1 MNELSNIVLEQAD
14 RLFQQHATK
23 DTLAAADRGEWPE
36 SLWHAVDEAGL
47 LLALVPEKSGGVGLG
62 SVDVANLIRR
72 AAYYSV
78 PLPLAETMI
87 ANQLWVEAG
96 GEVLTGAVTLAPSN
110 PRDRITL
117 TRNGNEVVLHGTA
130 HHVPWGLQCENTLVF
145 ARDEADRGVFCLVP
159 RDQSRPNKGRRNIAY
174 EPRDQLNFEGVTLP
188 IGRINPATE
197 HLQRNGF
204 LLYGAA
210 IRVQQM
216 IGGMER
222 CLDHALSYANERVQ
236 FGRPIGKFQAVQHML
251 AVAAGHFAA
260 ASAAADA
267 MLESKNL
274 ADDLFAVAVAKS
286 RAGEAAGQVAA
297 TCHQVH
303 GAMGFTQE
311 HPLHFATRRLWAW
324 RDEWGAESY
333 WQEQIGRIIC
343 DKGGEGFW
351 PFLTDARENLE
362 TGGLPSTLGR

>member
-23 DTLAAADRGEWPE
+23 EKLAAADRGEWPE
-36 SLWHAVDEAGL
+36 ALWHAVEEAGL
-47 LLALVPEKSGGVGLG
+47 PLALVPEERGGVGLG
-62 SVDVANLIRR
+62 PVDVANLIRR

-87 ANQLWVEAG
+87 ANRLWVEAG
-96 GEVLTGAVTLAPSN
+96 GDVLTGAVTLAPSS
-110 PRDRITL
+110 PSDRINL
-117 TRNGNEVVLHGTA
+117 ARQGNEVVLHGTA
-130 HHVPWGLQCENTLVF
+130 HYVPWGLQCENTLVF
-145 ARDEADRGVFCLVP
+145 ARDETGRAFCCLVP
-159 RDQSRPNKGRRNIAY
+159 RDQTRPNKGRRNIAY
-174 EPRDQLNFEGVTLP
+174 EPRDQLEFEGVTVPVDRL
-188 IGRINPATE
+188 NPAPA
-197 HLQRNGF
+197 HLQRNG
-204 LLYGAA
+204 LLPYGAA

-267 MLESKNL
+267 MLESENL
-274 ADDLFAVAVAKS
+274 ADDLFAVAVGKS

-324 RDEWGAESY
+324 RDEWGAEPY
-333 WQEQIGRIIC
+333 WQEWIGRTIC
-343 DKGGEGFW
+343 KQGGEALW
-351 PFLTDARENLE
+351 PSLADRSEFSEGANL
-362 TGGLPSTLGR
+362 P